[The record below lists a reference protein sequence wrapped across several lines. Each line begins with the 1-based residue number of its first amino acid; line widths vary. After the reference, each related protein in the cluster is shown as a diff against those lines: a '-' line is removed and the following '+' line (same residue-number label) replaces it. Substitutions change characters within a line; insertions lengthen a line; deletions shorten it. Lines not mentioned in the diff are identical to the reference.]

1 MPKKSKILA
10 IVLALAIVF
19 SYAPIF
25 NIPVAHAANNTG
37 MVVYGS
43 GVLTSPKY
51 RTWSGTNFSAQGDA
65 AVTAATVQYVVV
77 KEATTR
83 DEKILG
89 TGTQNGLFHFQV
101 WNGSTWNSVINPA
114 NVGTSNDDKRG
125 FDIAYEQLTGR
136 GLIVYEKDTVSDSAV
151 YYQTW
156 NGSAWSGEQT
166 LTFTSG
172 VAGNVLWVKLE
183 PKPNTN
189 EIMLVAGDNQSDLR
203 GIVWNGSSWVNE
215 KLLTDSLS
223 VSHSDAWD
231 SAYENSSGDALV
243 MYGTGTTLDFWT
255 YINGVWTD
263 GTGEGVTCAETGTAN
278 ACVNPGSGAVHQ
290 LKLASGRGN
299 NYIAMDLIT
308 VTGPAVVA
316 QMWNG
321 AQWLGTPTAVATW
334 KEAAAELP
342 SLTVRSRTVESAF
355 ETAGNRFMFAFA
367 DANALLV
374 DYFFYDLDDA
384 TWYNGNGTTAI
395 TDIDSVTTQTP
406 TWSDDVETVH
416 LDANPND
423 NSEIMI
429 TGVDLLNSVRTFLW
443 NGSSWT
449 TPTQSAHGVT
459 GLDYMD
465 GAYFIW
471 DLTNNPPVV
480 PTNSTPSNGATNQV
494 LTPTL
499 TSSAFSDSDADLHAA
514 SRWQITTTAGNYSS
528 PVFNSGEDT
537 VNKTSITVSPALT
550 PNTTYYWHV
559 HYKDNSGKPNPWSDF
574 SAEFSFTTSQP
585 PVQPTNS
592 SPLNGATT
600 NTVSPTLTSS
610 AFSDPDAGDTH
621 SASQWQVDNNA
632 DFSSPT
638 FDSGTD
644 TVNKT
649 SVVPTGLS
657 WNVTYNWRV
666 RHRDNNNVFSN
677 YSVSTTFTPD
687 NVPPAAP
694 TNSTPTAG
702 ATNQNLSPVLTAS
715 SFSDSDGHSHLA
727 SQWLVDN
734 NADFLSPEFDSG
746 ETTTNLV
753 SITVSPALSAGT
765 TYNWKVRYKDNSGA
779 PDAFGAYSAATT
791 FTTTQPPA
799 TPTNSSPSNGA
810 NVNTLTPTLTS
821 SAYSDPDGDPHQ
833 ASQWQV
839 DNNANFS
846 SPEFDSG
853 TDTSNKTSIVVPSGL
868 VWDATYNWRVRHQDS
883 VGVFSSYSA
892 STTFNT
898 VNLPPATPTNIAP
911 TDGAA
916 VFVFPTLVSSNFSD
930 PNGSAHAAS
939 QWQIDDDADF
949 SSLKHDTGEDT
960 ANLTS
965 FKVPTTIARD
975 KTYYW
980 RVRHKDNSG
989 SLTPWSSYSAG
1000 TTVTISD
1007 AAIDIKI
1014 SGQGSY
1020 NPGNSIELLGQ
1031 LQDLATNASVND
1043 ATLTI
1048 NIYNPSKTKVVN
1060 AAAMTY
1066 LAGSNGLYTYTYTA
1080 PSTLGSYIFD
1090 MSATASSTFAA
1101 TPQRKGYNAST
1112 FSVAQSG
1119 GSVTNLENALIGATG
1134 TADSGTTLTLVDN
1147 ALTQADD
1154 FWNGMTLII
1163 TGGTNAGEMRQIAD
1177 FDAASD
1183 TITVDSAFTLAID
1196 NTSTYLIRR
1205 DMNWAARVWN
1215 YTSRTLTSFG
1225 TLVADIWSYS
1235 TRLLTGKTLTGGGS
1249 LVTETYLDTAL
1260 AALNNISAANVW
1272 SYATRGL
1279 TEEVNL
1285 TSTSTDAIW
1294 EYALTQIGDAGSVGK
1309 LLKDN
1314 INATVSSRSSH
1325 TAADVWSAVTRTL
1338 TSNANFNDPTSAE
1351 IAAAVWS
1358 EATRTLT
1365 NYGNNITAQ
1374 NVWDV
1379 LSANLTTT
1387 GSIGK
1392 QLADN
1397 VDVAVSTRASLANQ
1411 QAQWTV
1417 WLSDFNEILAGNT
1430 YRTKL
1435 WVLNYASIPTD
1446 ANTTPTVTIYDVLR
1460 NTVVSGVAMTKL
1472 STGIYEYTYS
1482 VAAGA
1487 TQGVWETE
1495 ASAEVEVGKTIKVS
1509 DFWEVEGSPAQ
1520 VLVNSISDSTV
1531 PSIAA
1536 SVTISNEGSAGFE
1549 YQYEWCVV
1557 SAENNACGGGDD
1569 VYYASAAKFIQAGQ
1583 DFNTTLT
1590 ATVSNTG
1597 IYWFKVVVTY
1607 GTEKSGASRIF
1618 TATTEPVSTPVS
1630 TSGGGGGGGSGG
1642 GGIITQP
1649 TSTGLSSG
1657 SAFCGTFSAVCD
1669 ILNAILARIAGV
1681 ETKMITLT
1689 AGMVNLETRMAALER
1704 KISAVPVPAPQI
1716 IREQTIIR
1724 QPTSAPL
1731 KNSAKVR
1738 LESTL
1743 IIYEISKTKN
1753 L

>member
-10 IVLALAIVF
+10 IVLALAITF

-25 NIPVAHAANNTG
+25 TIPVAYAANNTG

-43 GVLTSPKY
+43 GTLTSSKY
-51 RTWSGTNFSAQGDA
+51 RTWDGTNFSAQGDA

-83 DEKILG
+83 NEKVLG
-89 TGTQNGLFHFQV
+89 TLASTGAIHFQV
-101 WNGSTWNSVINPA
+101 WNGASWGNVINPGA
-114 NVGTSNDDKRG
+114 IGTANDDKRG
-125 FDIAYEQLTGR
+125 FDIAYEQLSGR
-136 GLIVYEKDTVSDSAV
+136 AMVVYEKDTTANSAV

-166 LTFTSG
+166 LTYTNGGS
-172 VAGNVLWVKLE
+172 AGAILWVKLE

-189 EIMLVAGDNQSDLR
+189 EIMLVTSNDTVDNTPDVR
-203 GIVWNGSSWVNE
+203 GIIWNGSSWINE
-215 KLLTDSLS
+215 QLLTASGS
-223 VSHSDAWD
+223 IETSDAFD

-243 MYGTGTTLDFWT
+243 MYGDDTAVDFWT

-263 GTGEGVTCAETGTAN
+263 GTGGGVLCTETGTAN

-299 NYIAMDLIT
+299 NYIAMNLIT

-342 SLTVRSRTVESAF
+342 STTVRSRTVESAF
-355 ETAGNRFMFAFA
+355 ETAGNRFMFAFS
-367 DANALLV
+367 DASLLLV
-374 DYFFYDLDDA
+374 DYFFYDLDNA
-384 TWYNGNGTTAI
+384 TWFNGNGTTAI

-406 TWSDDVETVH
+406 TWSDDIEVIH

-423 NSEIMI
+423 TSQIMI

-471 DLTNNPPVV
+471 DLTNNPPAV
-480 PTNSTPSNGATNQV
+480 PTNSTPSNGATNQL

-499 TSSAFSDSDADLHAA
+499 TSSAFSDSDGDLHAA
-514 SRWQITTTAGNYSS
+514 SRWQITTVSGNYSS
-528 PVFNSGEDT
+528 PVFDSGEDT

-550 PNTTYYWHV
+550 PGTYYWHV

-574 SAEFSFTTSQP
+574 SAEFSFVTTQAP
-585 PVQPTNS
+585 ATPTNV
-592 SPLNGATT
+592 SPAGGATT
-600 NTVSPTLTSS
+600 NTITPTLTSS
-610 AFSDPDAGDTH
+610 AYSDSDGDPH
-621 SASQWQVDNNA
+621 AASQWQVDNNA

-638 FDSGTD
+638 FDSGVD

-657 WNVTYNWRV
+657 WDTLYYWKV
-666 RHRDNNNVFSN
+666 RHRDSKNAWSN
-677 YSVSTTFTPD
+677 YSTSTTFTPD

-702 ATNQNLSPVLTAS
+702 ATNQTLTPTLTATA
-715 SFSDSDGHSHLA
+715 FSDSDGHSHLA

-734 NADFLSPEFDSG
+734 NADFLSPEFNSG
-746 ETTTNLV
+746 ETTSNLV
-753 SITVSPALSAGT
+753 SITISPALSAAT

-779 PDAFGAYSAATT
+779 PDAFGAYSTATT
-791 FTTTQPPA
+791 FTTTNPPA
-799 TPTNSSPSNGA
+799 TPTNSSPANGA
-810 NVNTLTPTLTS
+810 NVNTLTPTLIS
-821 SAYSDPDGDPHQ
+821 SAYSDPNSDPHA

-839 DNNANFS
+839 ATSSTFS
-846 SPEFDSG
+846 PTVFDSG

-868 VWDATYNWRVRHQDS
+868 VWDATYYWRVRHQDS
-883 VGVFSSYSA
+883 IGVFSSYSA

-939 QWQIDDDADF
+939 QWQLDDNADF
-949 SSLKHDTGEDT
+949 SSLQHDTGENT
-960 ANLTS
+960 NNLTS

-1007 AAIDIKI
+1007 SAIDIKI

-1031 LQDLATNASVND
+1031 LQDLATNAFVND

-1066 LAGSNGLYTYTYTA
+1066 LAGSNGLYTYTYTS

-1112 FSVAQSG
+1112 FTIAAASN
-1119 GSVTNLENALIGATG
+1119 VTNLENALIGATG
-1134 TADSGTTLTLVDN
+1134 TADSGTQLTLVDN
-1147 ALTQADD
+1147 ALTQAND

-1163 TGGTNAGEMRQIAD
+1163 TGGTNAGEIRQIAD
-1177 FDAASD
+1177 FDAATD
-1183 TITVDSAFTLAID
+1183 KITVDSAFTLAI
-1196 NTSTYLIRR
+1196 NTTSTYLIRR
-1205 DMNWAARVWN
+1205 DMNWAERVWN
-1215 YTSRTLTSFG
+1215 YSTRTLTSFG
-1225 TLVADIWSYS
+1225 TLVTDIWNNA
-1235 TRLLTGKTLTGGGS
+1235 TRQLTGKTLTGGGN
-1249 LVTETYLDTAL
+1249 LATEAYIDTA
-1260 AALNNISAANVW
+1260 
-1272 SYATRGL
+1272 
-1279 TEEVNL
+1279 
-1285 TSTSTDAIW
+1285 TST
-1294 EYALTQIGDAGSVGK
+1294 
-1309 LLKDN
+1309 
-1314 INATVSSRSSH
+1314 
-1325 TAADVWSAVTRTL
+1325 
-1338 TSNANFNDPTSAE
+1338 
-1351 IAAAVWS
+1351 
-1358 EATRTLT
+1358 
-1365 NYGNNITAQ
+1365 ITTEFQ
-1374 NVWDV
+1374 
-1379 LSANLTTT
+1379 
-1387 GSIGK
+1387 K
-1392 QLADN
+1392 
-1397 VDVAVSTRASLANQ
+1397 
-1411 QAQWTV
+1411 QWTV
-1417 WLSDFNEILAGNT
+1417 YLSDFGEILAGNT

-1446 ANTTPTVTIYDVLR
+1446 ANSTPTVTIYDALR

-1472 STGIYEYTYS
+1472 STGIYEHTYS

-1495 ASAEVEVGKTIKVS
+1495 ASAGVEVGKTIKVS
-1509 DFWEVEGSPAQ
+1509 DYWEVEGSPAQ
-1520 VLVNSISDSTV
+1520 VIVNSISDSTV

-1557 SAENNACGGGDD
+1557 SAENNSCGGGDD

-1597 IYWFKVVVTY
+1597 IYWFKVVVTF
-1607 GTEKSGASRIF
+1607 GTEKSGASRTF
-1618 TATTEPVSTPVS
+1618 TAITEPVPTPAPAP
-1630 TSGGGGGGGSGG
+1630 GGGGG

-1649 TSTGLSSG
+1649 TQPTGLSSG
-1657 SAFCGTFSAVCD
+1657 SAFCTTFSGVCD
-1669 ILNAILARIAGV
+1669 ILNAILARLTVV
-1681 ETKMITLT
+1681 ETKTITLT
-1689 AGMVNLETRMAALER
+1689 ASMVNLETRMAALER

-1716 IREQTIIR
+1716 IRERVIR
-1724 QPTSAPL
+1724 QPIPAVPTPR
-1731 KNSAKVR
+1731 AKIR
-1738 LESTL
+1738 LESTR
-1743 IIYEISKTKN
+1743 
-1753 L
+1753 